1 MKIAHVALWTKDIER
16 MRQFYETYFKAQSGE
31 RYENTNRGF
40 ASYFL
45 TFSESEVRLELMQ
58 QPTITY
64 RPEETPLGW
73 AHLAISVGS
82 EEAVNAVTKVISSDG
97 YAVIGQPRWT
107 GDEYYESVV
116 ADPEGNWIEITI

>member
-1 MKIAHVALWTKDIER
+1 MKIAHVALWVKDIEH
-16 MRQFYETYFKAQSGE
+16 MRQFYKTYFRAQSGE
-31 RYENTNRGF
+31 RYENANRGF

-64 RPEETPLGW
+64 QPEEIPLGW

-82 EEAVNAVTKVISSDG
+82 EEAVNALTKTILDDG
-97 YAVIGQPRWT
+97 HTVIGQPRWT
-107 GDEYYESVV
+107 GDGYYESVV

>member
-1 MKIAHVALWTKDIER
+1 MKIAHVALWVKDIEH
-16 MRQFYETYFKAQSGE
+16 MRQFYKTYFRAQSGE
-31 RYENTNRGF
+31 RYENANRGF

-64 RPEETPLGW
+64 QPEEIPLGW

-82 EEAVNAVTKVISSDG
+82 EEAVNALTKTILDDGHTVI
-97 YAVIGQPRWT
+97 VQPSWT
-107 GDEYYESVV
+107 GDGYYESVV